1 MYRQVWID
9 EEQRK
14 YQKILWRENP
24 NDELKSYTLNTV
36 TFGMAAR
43 FRTHKYVVTA
53 DVTQMYRQVWID
65 EEQRKYQKNLWREN
79 PNDEL
84 KSYTLN
90 TVTFGMAAAPFL
102 AIRSLVEIAK
112 INEDTYP
119 NESQIIKRHFY
130 VDDLLT
136 GSSTIDDLATIKINI
151 ANILEQAGFKLRKW
165 KDNYNTTSCNSVNA
179 LVKIPETSKVLGLY
193 WNNKRDTFSFNVNI
207 QRRQV
212 TKRTILSTTAQ
223 LFDPLGLIAPVIVI
237 AKLLMQEIWQLK
249 LSWDEGIPIGLY
261 NKWIIWIRE
270 LQALKDIEIPRLVLT
285 TASREIQMHGF
296 CDASEKAYGA
306 CVYLR
311 SKCEQNKYTINL
323 LASKSRV
330 APLKVVTLRRLEL
343 LGAVLLTQVMANLQQ
358 QCYPGSDGQVRVA
371 DIKCARGVFKRPVV
385 KLCPLP
391 MQGIEAKIVPSEQ
404 AVASEG

>member
-24 NDELKSYTLNTV
+24 D
-36 TFGMAAR
+36 
-43 FRTHKYVVTA
+43 
-53 DVTQMYRQVWID
+53 
-65 EEQRKYQKNLWREN
+65 
-79 PNDEL
+79 DEL

-119 NESQIIKRHFY
+119 NESQIIKHDFY

-136 GSSTIDDLATIKINI
+136 GSSTIDDLATIK
-151 ANILEQAGFKLRKW
+151 
-165 KDNYNTTSCNSVNA
+165 
-179 LVKIPETSKVLGLY
+179 
-193 WNNKRDTFSFNVNI
+193 
-207 QRRQV
+207 
-212 TKRTILSTTAQ
+212 
-223 LFDPLGLIAPVIVI
+223 
-237 AKLLMQEIWQLK
+237 
-249 LSWDEGIPIGLY
+249 
-261 NKWIIWIRE
+261 
-270 LQALKDIEIPRLVLT
+270 ALKDIEIPRLVLT
-285 TASREIQMHGF
+285 TASQEIQMHGF

-311 SKCEQNKYTINL
+311 SKCEQNKYSINL

-330 APLKVVTLRRLEL
+330 APLKVVTLPRLEL

-358 QCYPGSDGQVRVA
+358 QLRLHISSTYYWTDSQIVLSWIKATPAKWKTFVANRVA
-371 DIKCARGVFKRPVV
+371 LIQESTNISDWYHV
-385 KLCPLP
+385 KS
-391 MQGIEAKIVPSEQ
+391 KDN
-404 AVASEG
+404 